1 MHFTVN
7 KTMTMNDFSVY
18 SYKELYGTLH
28 HIDQFKYPDRLE
40 AVSDELNTRK
50 QRGDAPHELIS
61 NTDWS
66 VFRFRTKKLK
76 VGRKHKFPNRSHH

>member
-1 MHFTVN
+1 
-7 KTMTMNDFSVY
+7 MNDLSKY
-18 SYKELYGTLH
+18 SYKELYGMLN

-50 QRGDAPHELIS
+50 QRGDIPQELIP
-61 NTDWS
+61 NIDWS
-66 VFRFRTKKLK
+66 VFRFRTKRKKLI

>member
-1 MHFTVN
+1 MYSTVN
-7 KTMTMNDFSVY
+7 KTLTMNDLSVY

-50 QRGDAPHELIS
+50 QRGDAPHELIP

-66 VFRFRTKKLK
+66 VFRFRTKKIK
-76 VGRKHKFPNRSHH
+76 SREKA